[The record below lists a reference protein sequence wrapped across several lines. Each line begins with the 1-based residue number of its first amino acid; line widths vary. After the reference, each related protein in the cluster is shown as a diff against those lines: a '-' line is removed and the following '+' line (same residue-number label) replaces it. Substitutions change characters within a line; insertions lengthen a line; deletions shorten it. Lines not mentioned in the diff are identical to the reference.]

1 MNSKESEAAMKRNI
15 RVLLTLMGMVWATVS
30 FAQTPTVTYE
40 YDDCGNR
47 IERIIGFKKVE
58 ENGRSLSTDDEKG
71 WLAKIEDDFDGA
83 SVSLYPNPTNGR
95 FSLAFSKE
103 VPLSIQ
109 AVLCTAEGSV
119 IESRQVKNPTEEF
132 DLTGKSAG
140 IYVLRLTSDKE
151 TQTWKII
158 KKN

>member
-1 MNSKESEAAMKRNI
+1 MKRII
-15 RVLLTLMGMVWATVS
+15 RILLTLTGMVWATVG

-47 IERIIGFKKVE
+47 IERTIGFKKVE
-58 ENGRSLSTDDEKG
+58 ENGRSLSTDDGKG
-71 WLAKIEDDFDGA
+71 WLAKVEENFGSSSI
-83 SVSLYPNPTNGR
+83 SLYPNPTDGK
-95 FSLAFSKE
+95 FSLAFAEE
-103 VPLSIQ
+103 VPPFLQ

-132 DLTGKSAG
+132 DLTGRSAG
-140 IYVLRLTSDKE
+140 IYVLRLTSGKE
-151 TQTWKII
+151 TRTWKII

>member
-1 MNSKESEAAMKRNI
+1 MNSKESEATMKRNI

-47 IERIIGFKKVE
+47 FERTLGFKKVE
-58 ENGRSLSTDDEKG
+58 ENGRSLATNDGKG
-71 WLAKIEDDFDGA
+71 WLAKVEENFGSSPI
-83 SVSLYPNPTNGR
+83 SLYPNPTDGK
-95 FSLAFSKE
+95 FSLAFSEE

-140 IYVLRLTSDKE
+140 IYVLRLTSGKE

>member
-15 RVLLTLMGMVWATVS
+15 RVFLTLMGMVWATVS
-30 FAQTPTVTYE
+30 FAQNPTVTYY

-47 IERIIGFKKVE
+47 FERTLGFKKVE
-58 ENGRSLSTDDEKG
+58 ENGRSLATNDGKG
-71 WLAKIEDDFDGA
+71 WLAKVEENFGSSPI
-83 SVSLYPNPTNGR
+83 SLYPNPTDGK
-95 FSLAFSKE
+95 FSLAFSEE

-140 IYVLRLTSDKE
+140 IYVLRLTSGKE

>member
-1 MNSKESEAAMKRNI
+1 MNSKGSDVNMKRII
-15 RVLLTLMGMVWATVS
+15 RILLTLTGMVLATVS
-30 FAQTPTVTYE
+30 FAQNPTVTYY

-47 IERIIGFKKVE
+47 IERTMGFKKVE
-58 ENGRSLSTDDEKG
+58 ENGHLFSTDDGKG
-71 WLAKIEDDFDGA
+71 WLAKIEDDFGGA
-83 SVSLYPNPTNGR
+83 SVSLYPNPTNGK

-119 IESRQVKNPTEEF
+119 IESRQVKNPIEEF
-132 DLTGKSAG
+132 DLAGESAG

>member
-1 MNSKESEAAMKRNI
+1 MNSKGSDVNMKRII
-15 RVLLTLMGMVWATVS
+15 RILLTLTGMVLATVS
-30 FAQTPTVTYE
+30 FAQNPTVTYY

-47 IERIIGFKKVE
+47 IERTMGFKKVE
-58 ENGRSLSTDDEKG
+58 ENGRSLSTDDGKG
-71 WLAKIEDDFDGA
+71 WLAKVEDDFGGA
-83 SVSLYPNPTNGR
+83 SVSLYPNPTNGK
-95 FSLAFSKE
+95 FSLAFSNE

-132 DLTGKSAG
+132 DLTERSAG
-140 IYVLRLTSDKE
+140 IYVLRLTSGKE